1 MLDGIFNYDNKFFR
15 AVNKFADI
23 VILSVCWLISCIP
36 VFTIGAASSALYS
49 SVHKSIRRGKGYV
62 WSGYWS
68 AFKSNFKQATKA
80 WLIMLLIIIVVTSD
94 ILITTQMLKAGVSWG
109 NLSIV
114 FLVMECIIAAWYAYT
129 FAYIAR
135 FEQTTKLTLK
145 NSFLILIANL
155 PWTLL
160 VIVILLATALI
171 TYLIPLLVVVLPAAS
186 TTTLEVIFEKI
197 FRKFM
202 TPEDLARE
210 QEEDKMDIDQ

>member
-15 AVNKFADI
+15 AVNKLADL
-23 VILSVCWLISCIP
+23 VILSFCWLISCIP
-36 VFTIGAASSALYS
+36 IFTIGAASSALYS
-49 SVHKSIRRGKGYV
+49 AVHKSIRRGKGYV

-68 AFKSNFKQATKA
+68 AFRRDFKQATKA

-94 ILITTQMLKAGVSWG
+94 ILITTQMLKAGMSMG

-114 FLVMECIIAAWYAYT
+114 FIVMECIIVACYAYT

-145 NSFLILIANL
+145 NSFVILIANL
-155 PWTLL
+155 PWTFL
-160 VIVILLATALI
+160 VIVILLAAVMI
-171 TYLIPLLVVVLPAAS
+171 AYLIPLFIIILPAAS
-186 TTTLEVIFEKI
+186 VTTLEVIFEKI

-202 TPEDLARE
+202 TPEDLKKE
-210 QEEDKMDIDQ
+210 QEEDKMDID